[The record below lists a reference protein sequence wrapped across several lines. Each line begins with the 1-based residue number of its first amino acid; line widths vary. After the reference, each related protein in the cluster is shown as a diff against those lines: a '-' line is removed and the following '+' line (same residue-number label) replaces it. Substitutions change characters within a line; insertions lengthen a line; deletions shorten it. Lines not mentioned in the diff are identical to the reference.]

1 MSQEESS
8 AAKPKRNFV
17 VAIDG
22 PAGAGKSTIARHL
35 ARHYGLL
42 NLETGAMYRAFA
54 LKALRVE
61 VPLDDAN
68 ALQRLAA
75 ETEIQLESGENENRV
90 LLDGEDVTGQI
101 RNQTVTDAASRVSIF
116 PAVRASMVRRQQEMA
131 TKGGVVM
138 EGRDI
143 GTVVF
148 PDAEVKIFLDA
159 APEVRGDRR
168 YRQKFQGQPEDPKQT
183 EAVIA
188 ELRERGRHEALQGI
202 NSRLFERIRRLP
214 MPTLAAVPGWALG
227 GGAELAY
234 ACDLRIAGPDAV
246 FGNPEPGLGILA
258 AAGACWRLR
267 ELVGESVAKQVLL
280 AGRTLDAPAA
290 LACGLLMDVVPAN
303 RLISEAH
310 ALLDRMARS
319 SALALRLTKLVTDAP
334 GAHPVA
340 DDLAQ
345 AVLFEGSDK
354 KERMTRFLEK
364 DGDRT

>member
-42 NLETGAMYRAFA
+42 NLETGAMYRALA
-54 LKALRVE
+54 LKALRVDA
-61 VPLDDAN
+61 PLDDAN

-75 ETEIQLESGENENRV
+75 ETDIQLESGENENRV

-116 PAVRASMVRRQQEMA
+116 PAVRASMVKRQQEMA

-159 APEVRGDRR
+159 APEVRGMRR
-168 YRQKFQGQPEDPKQT
+168 YDQIGQKGHPSAPPE
-183 EAVIA
+183 EVIRD
-188 ELRERGRHEALQGI
+188 LRARDERDRNRADSPLKPAPDAFLLDSTNLTLDEALKAAESAVDAFLAKSCQTVP
-202 NSRLFERIRRLP
+202 SR
-214 MPTLAAVPGWALG
+214 
-227 GGAELAY
+227 
-234 ACDLRIAGPDAV
+234 
-246 FGNPEPGLGILA
+246 
-258 AAGACWRLR
+258 
-267 ELVGESVAKQVLL
+267 S
-280 AGRTLDAPAA
+280 
-290 LACGLLMDVVPAN
+290 
-303 RLISEAH
+303 
-310 ALLDRMARS
+310 
-319 SALALRLTKLVTDAP
+319 
-334 GAHPVA
+334 
-340 DDLAQ
+340 
-345 AVLFEGSDK
+345 
-354 KERMTRFLEK
+354 
-364 DGDRT
+364 